1 MYEILVKKEIAEKE
15 KLMEIYT
22 PEIAKKCKAGQFV
35 IILTHEEGER
45 IPLTIADWDREE
57 GTITIVYQEV
67 GKSTYF
73 LGNMEEGDSLYAV
86 VGPMGHASEIENFG
100 TVACVGGGVGIAA
113 IHPIARALKEAG
125 NEVISII
132 GARTKDLLIFEEE
145 MKVASTTLLVATD
158 DGSYGIHGFVTAVLK
173 SLIDDGKKIA
183 RVVGV
188 GPTMMM
194 KFLALTTKPYG
205 LKTIVSLNPI
215 MIDATGMCGGCRV
228 SVGDETKF
236 TCVDGPEFDAH
247 LVDFDELLQRQ
258 RIYIP
263 HEKCSLDQYVE
274 EFQAQQAQAGE

>member
-15 KLMEIYT
+15 KLMEVYA

-35 IILTHEEGER
+35 IILTHEQGER
-45 IPLTIADWDREE
+45 IPLTIADWNTEK
-57 GTITIVYQEV
+57 GTLTIVFQEV
-67 GKSTYF
+67 GKSTLF

-86 VGPMGHASEIENFG
+86 VGPMGHASHVENFG

-113 IHPIARALKEAG
+113 VYPIARALKEAG

-132 GARTKDLLIFEEE
+132 GARTKNLLIFEEE
-145 MKVASTTLLVATD
+145 MRAASTTLLIATD
-158 DGSYGIHGFVTAVLK
+158 DGSYGTHGFVTDVLK
-173 SLIDDGKKIA
+173 SLVNSGKKID
-183 RVVGV
+183 RVIGV
-188 GPTMMM
+188 GPTLMM
-194 KFLALTTKPYG
+194 KFLARTTQPYG

-228 SVGDETKF
+228 SVGGETKF

-247 LVDFDELLQRQ
+247 SVNFDELIQRQ

-263 HEKCSLDQYVE
+263 HEKCSMEKYVKERQYSTD
-274 EFQAQQAQAGE
+274 